1 MMTTVYKICSRSE
14 WSTAE
19 RTGFFDGSDV
29 DRRDGFVHLSDA
41 SQVRETARKH
51 FAGQDD
57 LVLVAF
63 DADALGD
70 ALRWEPSRGG
80 ALFPHVYGRLPAG
93 EAEAVLPLA
102 RDASGE
108 LVLPGTL

>member
-19 RTGFFDGSDV
+19 RTGWFHGSDV
-29 DRRDGFVHLSDA
+29 DRRDGFIHLSDA
-41 SQVRETARKH
+41 RQVRETGRRH

-63 DADALGD
+63 DSDALSE
-70 ALRWEPSRGG
+70 ALRWEPSRSGI
-80 ALFPHVYGRLPAG
+80 LFPHYFGMLPVA
-93 EAEAVLPLA
+93 EAEAVIPLP
-102 RDASGE
+102 RGASGE
-108 LVLPGTL
+108 LIFPGTL